1 MQRASSNS
9 RSKYR
14 LQRSLSHFAAVPSGH
29 CREAQE
35 LTLLLQFATRP
46 QSGEARRAGGRAPT
60 QCPAPFLCRAP
71 VSILWCVSFLF
82 YRVPLPSFSFLPYPG
97 GGGQSLGRPDAV
109 SLEST
114 EEGACFTVAGQ
125 TMESSHRPA
134 ADFTFRVTKDGTPAP
149 RNSMHRGPSAPRPPG
164 AQVHTVPRSLEDQGL

>member
-1 MQRASSNS
+1 MAEHPPSARHPSSAA
-9 RSKYR
+9 
-14 LQRSLSHFAAVPSGH
+14 LQFQFYGAFPSCSTVCHCPVSLS
-29 CREAQE
+29 C
-35 LTLLLQFATRP
+35 LTQVGADSLLGDQMRL
-46 QSGEARRAGGRAPT
+46 
-60 QCPAPFLCRAP
+60 
-71 VSILWCVSFLF
+71 
-82 YRVPLPSFSFLPYPG
+82 
-97 GGGQSLGRPDAV
+97 V